1 VTKCKLSRNHKDC
14 NQRGTESER
23 ESARARERERERERE
38 IEKEKQELI
47 ILGENLTGRK
57 VKRDGKG

>member
-23 ESARARERERERERE
+23 ESARARERERE

-57 VKRDGKG
+57 GKRDGKG

>member
-1 VTKCKLSRNHKDC
+1 VTKCKFSRNHKDC

-23 ESARARERERERERE
+23 ESARARKRERERE

-57 VKRDGKG
+57 GKRDGKG

>member
-1 VTKCKLSRNHKDC
+1 MQTLKEP
-14 NQRGTESER
+14 QRLQPER
-23 ESARARERERERERE
+23 DREREGERERVRERERE

>member
-1 VTKCKLSRNHKDC
+1 MQPERY
-14 NQRGTESER
+14 RER
-23 ESARARERERERERE
+23 EGERARERERERE

-57 VKRDGKG
+57 GKRDGKG